1 MRHEFLIGQYVRI
14 VGRSERLI
22 VGAVGDQ
29 WLFVDGQ
36 WWPTWLV
43 VLE

>member
-1 MRHEFLIGQYVRI
+1 MRRDLVIGQYVRI
-14 VGRSERLI
+14 IGRSQRLI

-29 WLFVDGQ
+29 GLFVGGQ

-43 VLE
+43 VAE